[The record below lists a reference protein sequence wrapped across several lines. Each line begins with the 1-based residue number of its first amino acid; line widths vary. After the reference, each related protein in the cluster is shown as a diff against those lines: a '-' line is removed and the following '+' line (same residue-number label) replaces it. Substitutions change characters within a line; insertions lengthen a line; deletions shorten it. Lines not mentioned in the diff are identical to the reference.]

1 MKGEHKKMSRKK
13 FHIIWTTVLITLIAL
28 FFLFPLVWMIASSMK
43 SEAEIY
49 KNITSWKAFLP
60 SANVHEWFG
69 AYVQLF
75 KRFPIIHFILNSIT
89 YALCLTAGSLI
100 INGLAGYGFAKFKF
114 TGNKILF
121 SILIAMMVIP
131 GATLIIQQFQ
141 IVKNLGLLNTIL
153 AVVLPG
159 VSSPFY
165 IYMFKNAFEAIPES
179 VSEAA
184 SMEGAGSFRIFWSI
198 LLPMAKPTIA
208 TVGTLAFIGSWNDYV
223 WPLIVLNDSSQFP
236 LQVAITN
243 VNVTQPVYQNQVMAI
258 LTISTIP
265 LVLIYILAQKYLVR
279 GLGSAGNG
287 DK

>member
-1 MKGEHKKMSRKK
+1 MTRKR
-13 FHIIWTTVLITLIAL
+13 FHLIWTTVLITLIAL

-49 KNITSWKAFLP
+49 KNMTSWKAFLP
-60 SANVHEWFG
+60 SANINEWFG
-69 AYVQLF
+69 AYAQLF
-75 KRFPIIHFILNSIT
+75 KRFPIMHYILNSVT
-89 YALCLTAGSLI
+89 YALCLTAGSLV

-141 IVKNLGLLNTIL
+141 IAKNMGLLNTIL

-159 VSSPFY
+159 MASPFY
-165 IYMFKNAFEAIPES
+165 IYMFKNSFEAIPES
-179 VSEAA
+179 VSESAA
-184 SMEGAGSFRIFWSI
+184 MEGAGSFRIFWNI

-223 WPLIVLNDSSQFP
+223 WPLMVLNDSSQFP

-243 VNVTQPVYQNQVMAI
+243 VNVTQPVYMNQVMAI

-265 LVLIYILAQKYLVR
+265 LVLVYIFAQKYLVQ

>member
-1 MKGEHKKMSRKK
+1 MTRKR
-13 FHIIWTTVLITLIAL
+13 FNLIWTTVLITLIAL

-49 KNITSWKAFLP
+49 KNMTSWKAFLP
-60 SANVHEWFG
+60 SANINEWFG
-69 AYVQLF
+69 AYAQLF
-75 KRFPIIHFILNSIT
+75 KRFPIMHYILNSVT
-89 YALCLTAGSLI
+89 YALCLTAGSLV

-141 IVKNLGLLNTIL
+141 IAKNMGLLNTIL

-159 VSSPFY
+159 MASPFY
-165 IYMFKNAFEAIPES
+165 IYMFKNAFEAIQES

-184 SMEGAGSFRIFWSI
+184 AMEGAGSFRIFWNI

-208 TVGTLAFIGSWNDYV
+208 TVGTPAFIGSWNDYV
-223 WPLIVLNDSSQFP
+223 WPLMVLNDSSQFP

-243 VNVTQPVYQNQVMAI
+243 VNVTQPVYMNQVMAI

-265 LVLIYILAQKYLVR
+265 LVLVYIFAQKYLVQ

>member
-1 MKGEHKKMSRKK
+1 MTRKR
-13 FHIIWTTVLITLIAL
+13 FHLIWTTVLITLIAL

-49 KNITSWKAFLP
+49 KNMTSWKAFLP
-60 SANVHEWFG
+60 SANINEWFG
-69 AYVQLF
+69 AYAQLF
-75 KRFPIIHFILNSIT
+75 KRFPIMRYILNSVT
-89 YALCLTAGSLI
+89 YALCLTAGSLV

-141 IVKNLGLLNTIL
+141 IAKNMGLLNTIL

-159 VSSPFY
+159 MASPFY

-179 VSEAA
+179 VSKAA
-184 SMEGAGSFRIFWSI
+184 AMEGAGSFRIFWNI

-223 WPLIVLNDSSQFP
+223 WPLMVLNDSSQFP

-243 VNVTQPVYQNQVMAI
+243 VNVTQPVYMNQVMAI

-265 LVLIYILAQKYLVR
+265 LVLVYIFAQKYLVQ

>member
-1 MKGEHKKMSRKK
+1 MSRKK

-208 TVGTLAFIGSWNDYV
+208 TVGTLAFISSWNDYV

>member
-1 MKGEHKKMSRKK
+1 MTRKK
-13 FHIIWTTVLITLIAL
+13 FHLIWTTILITLIAL

-43 SEAEIY
+43 NESEIY
-49 KNITSWKAFLP
+49 RNMTSWKAFLP
-60 SANVHEWFG
+60 SANIHEWFG
-69 AYVQLF
+69 AYAQLF
-75 KRFPIIHFILNSIT
+75 KRFPIMRYILNSVT

-141 IVKNLGLLNTIL
+141 IAKSLGILNTIL

-159 VSSPFY
+159 MSSPFY

-179 VSEAA
+179 VTEAA
-184 SMEGAGSFRIFWSI
+184 SLEGAGSFRIFWNI

-223 WPLIVLNDSSQFP
+223 WPLMVLNDSNQFP

-243 VNVTQPVYQNQVMAI
+243 VNVTQPVYMNQVMAI

-265 LVLIYILAQKYLVR
+265 LVLVYIFAQKYLVQ

>member
-1 MKGEHKKMSRKK
+1 MTRKR
-13 FHIIWTTVLITLIAL
+13 FHLIWTTVLITLIAL

-49 KNITSWKAFLP
+49 KNMTSWKAFLP
-60 SANVHEWFG
+60 SANINEWFG
-69 AYVQLF
+69 AYAQLF
-75 KRFPIIHFILNSIT
+75 KRFPIMHYILNSVT
-89 YALCLTAGSLI
+89 YALCLTAGSLV

-141 IVKNLGLLNTIL
+141 IAKNMGLLNTIL

-159 VSSPFY
+159 MASPFY

-184 SMEGAGSFRIFWSI
+184 AMEGAGSFRIFWNI

-223 WPLIVLNDSSQFP
+223 WPLMVLNDSSQFP

-243 VNVTQPVYQNQVMAI
+243 VNVTEPVYMNQVMAI

-265 LVLIYILAQKYLVR
+265 LVLVYIFAQKYLVQ

>member
-1 MKGEHKKMSRKK
+1 MSRKK

-69 AYVQLF
+69 TYVQLF

>member
-1 MKGEHKKMSRKK
+1 MTRKR
-13 FHIIWTTVLITLIAL
+13 FHLIWTTVLITLIAL

-49 KNITSWKAFLP
+49 KNMTSWKAFLP
-60 SANVHEWFG
+60 SANINEWFG
-69 AYVQLF
+69 AYAQLF
-75 KRFPIIHFILNSIT
+75 KRFPIMRYILNSVT
-89 YALCLTAGSLI
+89 YALCLTAGSLV

-141 IVKNLGLLNTIL
+141 IAKNMGLLNTIL

-159 VSSPFY
+159 MASPFY

-184 SMEGAGSFRIFWSI
+184 AMEGAGSFRIFWNI

-223 WPLIVLNDSSQFP
+223 WPQMVLNDSSQFP

-243 VNVTQPVYQNQVMAI
+243 VNVTQPVYMNQVMAI

-265 LVLIYILAQKYLVR
+265 LVLVYIFAQKYLVQ

>member
-1 MKGEHKKMSRKK
+1 MTRKR
-13 FHIIWTTVLITLIAL
+13 FHLIWTTVLITLIAL
-28 FFLFPLVWMIASSMK
+28 FFLFPLVWMLHSSMK

-49 KNITSWKAFLP
+49 KNMTSWKAFLP
-60 SANVHEWFG
+60 SANINEWFG
-69 AYVQLF
+69 AYAQLF
-75 KRFPIIHFILNSIT
+75 KRFPIMHYILNSVT
-89 YALCLTAGSLI
+89 YALCLTAGSLV

-141 IVKNLGLLNTIL
+141 IAKNMGLLNTIL

-159 VSSPFY
+159 MASPFY

-184 SMEGAGSFRIFWSI
+184 AMEGAGSFRIFWNI

-223 WPLIVLNDSSQFP
+223 WPLMVLNDSSQFP

-243 VNVTQPVYQNQVMAI
+243 VNVTQPVYMNQVMAI

-265 LVLIYILAQKYLVR
+265 LVLVYIFAQKYLVQ

>member
-1 MKGEHKKMSRKK
+1 MSRKK

-243 VNVTQPVYQNQVMAI
+243 INVTQPVYQNQVMAI

-265 LVLIYILAQKYLVR
+265 LVLIYILGQKYLVQ
-279 GLGSAGNG
+279 GLGSAGSG

>member
-1 MKGEHKKMSRKK
+1 MTRKR
-13 FHIIWTTVLITLIAL
+13 FHLIWTTVLITLIAL

-49 KNITSWKAFLP
+49 KNMTSWKAFLP
-60 SANVHEWFG
+60 SANITEWFG
-69 AYVQLF
+69 AYAQLF
-75 KRFPIIHFILNSIT
+75 KRFPIMHYILNSVT
-89 YALCLTAGSLI
+89 YALCLTVGSLV

-141 IVKNLGLLNTIL
+141 IAKNMGLLNTIL

-159 VSSPFY
+159 MASPFY

-184 SMEGAGSFRIFWSI
+184 AMEGAGSFRIFWNI

-223 WPLIVLNDSSQFP
+223 WPLMVLNDSSQFP

-243 VNVTQPVYQNQVMAI
+243 VNVTQPVYMNQVMAI

-265 LVLIYILAQKYLVR
+265 LVLVYIFAQKYLVQ

>member
-1 MKGEHKKMSRKK
+1 MTRKR
-13 FHIIWTTVLITLIAL
+13 FHLIWTTVLITLIAL
-28 FFLFPLVWMIASSMK
+28 FFLFPWVWMIASSMK

-49 KNITSWKAFLP
+49 KNMTSWKAFLP
-60 SANVHEWFG
+60 SANINEWFG
-69 AYVQLF
+69 AYAQLF
-75 KRFPIIHFILNSIT
+75 KRFPIMHYILNSVT
-89 YALCLTAGSLI
+89 YALCLTAGSLV

-141 IVKNLGLLNTIL
+141 IAKNMGLLNTIL

-159 VSSPFY
+159 MASPFY

-184 SMEGAGSFRIFWSI
+184 AMEGAGSFRIFWNI

-223 WPLIVLNDSSQFP
+223 WPLMVLNDSSQFP

-243 VNVTQPVYQNQVMAI
+243 VNVTQPVYMNQVMAI

-265 LVLIYILAQKYLVR
+265 LVLVYIFAQKYLVQ

>member
-1 MKGEHKKMSRKK
+1 MTRKR
-13 FHIIWTTVLITLIAL
+13 FHLIWTTVLITLIAL

-49 KNITSWKAFLP
+49 KNMTSWKAFLP
-60 SANVHEWFG
+60 SANINEWFG
-69 AYVQLF
+69 AYAQLF
-75 KRFPIIHFILNSIT
+75 KRFPIMHYILNSVT
-89 YALCLTAGSLI
+89 YALCLTAGSLV

-141 IVKNLGLLNTIL
+141 IAKNMGLLNTIL

-159 VSSPFY
+159 MASPFY

-184 SMEGAGSFRIFWSI
+184 AMEGAGSFRIFWNI
-198 LLPMAKPTIA
+198 LLPMDKPTIA

-223 WPLIVLNDSSQFP
+223 WPLMVLNDSSQFP

-243 VNVTQPVYQNQVMAI
+243 VNVTQPVYMNQVMAI

-265 LVLIYILAQKYLVR
+265 LVLVYIFAQKYLVQ

>member
-1 MKGEHKKMSRKK
+1 MTRKR
-13 FHIIWTTVLITLIAL
+13 FHLIWTTVLITLIAL

-49 KNITSWKAFLP
+49 KNMTSWKAFLP
-60 SANVHEWFG
+60 SANINEWFG
-69 AYVQLF
+69 AYTQLF
-75 KRFPIIHFILNSIT
+75 KRFPIMHYILNSVT
-89 YALCLTAGSLI
+89 YALCLTAGSLV

-141 IVKNLGLLNTIL
+141 IAKNMGLLNTIL

-159 VSSPFY
+159 MASPFY

-184 SMEGAGSFRIFWSI
+184 AMEGAGSFRIFWNI

-223 WPLIVLNDSSQFP
+223 WPLMVLNDSSQFP

-243 VNVTQPVYQNQVMAI
+243 VNVTQPVYMNQVMAI

-265 LVLIYILAQKYLVR
+265 LVLVYIFAQKYLVQ

>member
-1 MKGEHKKMSRKK
+1 MSRKK

-89 YALCLTAGSLI
+89 YALCLAAGSLI

-159 VSSPFY
+159 MSSPFY

-223 WPLIVLNDSSQFP
+223 WPLMVLNDSSQFP

>member
-1 MKGEHKKMSRKK
+1 MTRKR
-13 FHIIWTTVLITLIAL
+13 FHLIWTTVLITLIAL
-28 FFLFPLVWMIASSMK
+28 FFLFPLVWMITSSMK

-49 KNITSWKAFLP
+49 KNMTSWKAFLP
-60 SANVHEWFG
+60 SANINEWFG
-69 AYVQLF
+69 AYAQLF
-75 KRFPIIHFILNSIT
+75 KRFPIMHYILNSVT
-89 YALCLTAGSLI
+89 YALCLTVGSLV

-141 IVKNLGLLNTIL
+141 IAKNMGLLNTIL

-159 VSSPFY
+159 MASPFY

-184 SMEGAGSFRIFWSI
+184 AMEGAGSFRIFWNI

-223 WPLIVLNDSSQFP
+223 WPLMVLNDSSQFP

-243 VNVTQPVYQNQVMAI
+243 VNVTQPVYMNQVMAI

-265 LVLIYILAQKYLVR
+265 LVLVYIFAQKYLVQ

>member
-1 MKGEHKKMSRKK
+1 MTRKR
-13 FHIIWTTVLITLIAL
+13 FHLIWTTVLITLIAL

-43 SEAEIY
+43 SEADIY
-49 KNITSWKAFLP
+49 KNMTSWKAFLP
-60 SANVHEWFG
+60 SANINEWFG
-69 AYVQLF
+69 AYAQLF
-75 KRFPIIHFILNSIT
+75 KRFPIMRYILNSVT
-89 YALCLTAGSLI
+89 YALCLTAGSLV

-141 IVKNLGLLNTIL
+141 IAKNMGLLNTIL

-159 VSSPFY
+159 MASPFY

-184 SMEGAGSFRIFWSI
+184 AMEGAGSFRIFWNI

-223 WPLIVLNDSSQFP
+223 WPLMVLNDSSQFP

-243 VNVTQPVYQNQVMAI
+243 VNVTQPVYMNQVMAI

-265 LVLIYILAQKYLVR
+265 LVLIYIFAQKYLVQ

>member
-1 MKGEHKKMSRKK
+1 MTRKR
-13 FHIIWTTVLITLIAL
+13 FHLIWTTVLITLIAL

-49 KNITSWKAFLP
+49 KNMTSWKAFLP
-60 SANVHEWFG
+60 SANINEWFG
-69 AYVQLF
+69 AYAQLF
-75 KRFPIIHFILNSIT
+75 KRFPIMHYILNSVT
-89 YALCLTAGSLI
+89 YALCLTAGSLV

-141 IVKNLGLLNTIL
+141 IAKNMGLLNTIL

-159 VSSPFY
+159 MASPFY

-184 SMEGAGSFRIFWSI
+184 AMEGAGSFRIFWNI
-198 LLPMAKPTIA
+198 LLPMAKPIIA

-223 WPLIVLNDSSQFP
+223 WPLMVLNDSSQFP

-243 VNVTQPVYQNQVMAI
+243 VNVTQPVYMNQVMAI

-265 LVLIYILAQKYLVR
+265 LVLVYIFAQKYLVQ

>member
-1 MKGEHKKMSRKK
+1 MTRKR
-13 FHIIWTTVLITLIAL
+13 FQLIWTTVLITLIAL

-49 KNITSWKAFLP
+49 KNMTSWKAFLP
-60 SANVHEWFG
+60 SANINEWFG
-69 AYVQLF
+69 AYAQLF
-75 KRFPIIHFILNSIT
+75 KRFPIMRYILNSVT
-89 YALCLTAGSLI
+89 YALCLTAGSLV

-141 IVKNLGLLNTIL
+141 IAKNMGLLNTIL

-159 VSSPFY
+159 MASPFY

-184 SMEGAGSFRIFWSI
+184 AMEGAGSFRIFWNI

-223 WPLIVLNDSSQFP
+223 WPLMVLNDSSQFP

-243 VNVTQPVYQNQVMAI
+243 VNVTQPVYMNQVMAI

-265 LVLIYILAQKYLVR
+265 LVLVYIFAQKYLVQ

>member
-1 MKGEHKKMSRKK
+1 MTRKR
-13 FHIIWTTVLITLIAL
+13 FHLIWTTVLITLIAL

-49 KNITSWKAFLP
+49 KNMTSWKAFLP

-69 AYVQLF
+69 AYAQLF
-75 KRFPIIHFILNSIT
+75 KRFPIVHYILNSVT

-100 INGLAGYGFAKFKF
+100 VNGLAGYGFAKFKF

-141 IVKNLGLLNTIL
+141 IAKNLGLLNTIM

-159 VSSPFY
+159 MASPFY

-184 SMEGAGSFRIFWSI
+184 AMEGAGSFRIFWNI

-223 WPLIVLNDSSQFP
+223 WPLMVLNDSSQFP

-243 VNVTQPVYQNQVMAI
+243 VNVTEPVYMNQVMAI

-265 LVLIYILAQKYLVR
+265 LVLVYIFAQKYLVQ

>member
-1 MKGEHKKMSRKK
+1 MTRKR
-13 FHIIWTTVLITLIAL
+13 FHLIWTTVLITLIAL

-49 KNITSWKAFLP
+49 KNMTSWKAFLP
-60 SANVHEWFG
+60 SANINEWFG
-69 AYVQLF
+69 AYAQLF
-75 KRFPIIHFILNSIT
+75 KRFPIMHYILNSVT
-89 YALCLTAGSLI
+89 YALCLTAGSLV

-141 IVKNLGLLNTIL
+141 IAKNMGLLNTIL

-159 VSSPFY
+159 MASPFY

-184 SMEGAGSFRIFWSI
+184 AMEGAGSFRIFWNI

-223 WPLIVLNDSSQFP
+223 WPLMVLNDSSQFP

-243 VNVTQPVYQNQVMAI
+243 VNVTQPVYMNQVMAI

-265 LVLIYILAQKYLVR
+265 LVLVYIFAQKYLVQ

>member
-1 MKGEHKKMSRKK
+1 MTRKR
-13 FHIIWTTVLITLIAL
+13 FHLIWTTVLITLIAL

-49 KNITSWKAFLP
+49 KNMTSWKAFLP
-60 SANVHEWFG
+60 SANINEWFG
-69 AYVQLF
+69 AYAQLF
-75 KRFPIIHFILNSIT
+75 KRFPIMHYILNSVT
-89 YALCLTAGSLI
+89 YALCLTAGSLV

-141 IVKNLGLLNTIL
+141 IAKNMGLLNTIL

-159 VSSPFY
+159 MASPFY

-184 SMEGAGSFRIFWSI
+184 AMEGAGSFRIFWNI

-223 WPLIVLNDSSQFP
+223 WSLMVLNDSSQFP

-243 VNVTQPVYQNQVMAI
+243 VNVTQPVYMNQVMAI

-265 LVLIYILAQKYLVR
+265 LVLVYIFAQKYLVQ

>member
-1 MKGEHKKMSRKK
+1 MTRKR
-13 FHIIWTTVLITLIAL
+13 FHLIWTTVLITLIAL

-49 KNITSWKAFLP
+49 KNMTSWKAFLP
-60 SANVHEWFG
+60 SANINEWFG
-69 AYVQLF
+69 AYAQLF
-75 KRFPIIHFILNSIT
+75 KRFPIMRYILNSVT
-89 YALCLTAGSLI
+89 YALCLTAGSLV

-141 IVKNLGLLNTIL
+141 IAKNMGLLNTIL

-159 VSSPFY
+159 MASPFY

-184 SMEGAGSFRIFWSI
+184 AMEGAGSFRIFWNI

-223 WPLIVLNDSSQFP
+223 WPLMVLNDSSQFP

-243 VNVTQPVYQNQVMAI
+243 VNVTQPVYMNQVMAI

-265 LVLIYILAQKYLVR
+265 LVLVYIFAQKYLVQ

>member
-1 MKGEHKKMSRKK
+1 MTRKR
-13 FHIIWTTVLITLIAL
+13 FHLIWTTVLITLIAL

-49 KNITSWKAFLP
+49 KNMTSWKAFLP
-60 SANVHEWFG
+60 SANINEWFG
-69 AYVQLF
+69 AYAQLF
-75 KRFPIIHFILNSIT
+75 KRFPIMHYILNSVT
-89 YALCLTAGSLI
+89 YALCLTVGSLV

-141 IVKNLGLLNTIL
+141 IAKNMGLLNTIL

-159 VSSPFY
+159 MASPFY

-184 SMEGAGSFRIFWSI
+184 AMEGAGSFRIFWNI

-223 WPLIVLNDSSQFP
+223 WPLMVLNDSSQFP

-243 VNVTQPVYQNQVMAI
+243 VNVTQPVYMNQVMAI

-265 LVLIYILAQKYLVR
+265 LVLVYIFAQKYLVQ

>member
-1 MKGEHKKMSRKK
+1 
-13 FHIIWTTVLITLIAL
+13 
-28 FFLFPLVWMIASSMK
+28 MIASSMK

-49 KNITSWKAFLP
+49 KNMTSWKAFLP
-60 SANVHEWFG
+60 SANINEWFG
-69 AYVQLF
+69 AYAQLF
-75 KRFPIIHFILNSIT
+75 KRFPIMHYILNSVT
-89 YALCLTAGSLI
+89 YALCLTAGSLV

-141 IVKNLGLLNTIL
+141 IAKNLGLLNTIL

-159 VSSPFY
+159 MASPFY

-184 SMEGAGSFRIFWSI
+184 AMEGAGSFRIFWNI

-223 WPLIVLNDSSQFP
+223 WPLMVLNDSSQFP

-243 VNVTQPVYQNQVMAI
+243 VNVTEPVYMNQVMAI

-265 LVLIYILAQKYLVR
+265 LVLVYIFAQKYLVQ

>member
-1 MKGEHKKMSRKK
+1 MTRKR
-13 FHIIWTTVLITLIAL
+13 FHLIWTTVLITLIAL

-49 KNITSWKAFLP
+49 KNMTSWKAFLP
-60 SANVHEWFG
+60 SANINEWFG
-69 AYVQLF
+69 AYAQLF
-75 KRFPIIHFILNSIT
+75 KRFPIMHYILNSVT
-89 YALCLTAGSLI
+89 YALCLTAGSLV

-114 TGNKILF
+114 AGNKILF

-141 IVKNLGLLNTIL
+141 IAKNLGLLNTIL

-159 VSSPFY
+159 MASPFY

-184 SMEGAGSFRIFWSI
+184 AMEGAGSFRIFWNI

-223 WPLIVLNDSSQFP
+223 WPLMVLNDSSQFP

-243 VNVTQPVYQNQVMAI
+243 VNVTEPVYMNQVMAI

-265 LVLIYILAQKYLVR
+265 LVLVYIFAQKYLVQ

>member
-1 MKGEHKKMSRKK
+1 MTRKR
-13 FHIIWTTVLITLIAL
+13 FHLIWTTVLITLIAL

-49 KNITSWKAFLP
+49 KNMTSWKAFLP
-60 SANVHEWFG
+60 SANINEWFG
-69 AYVQLF
+69 AYAQLF
-75 KRFPIIHFILNSIT
+75 KRFPIMHYILNSVT
-89 YALCLTAGSLI
+89 YALCLTAGSLV

-141 IVKNLGLLNTIL
+141 IAKNMGLLNTIL

-159 VSSPFY
+159 MASPFY

-184 SMEGAGSFRIFWSI
+184 AMEGAGSFRIFWNI

-208 TVGTLAFIGSWNDYV
+208 TVGTLAFIGSLNDYV
-223 WPLIVLNDSSQFP
+223 WPLMVLNDSSQFP

-243 VNVTQPVYQNQVMAI
+243 VNVTQPVYMNQVMAI

-265 LVLIYILAQKYLVR
+265 LVLVYIFAQKYLVQ

>member
-1 MKGEHKKMSRKK
+1 MTRKR
-13 FHIIWTTVLITLIAL
+13 FNLIWTTVLITLIAL

-49 KNITSWKAFLP
+49 KNMTSWKAFLP
-60 SANVHEWFG
+60 SANINEWFG
-69 AYVQLF
+69 AYAQLF
-75 KRFPIIHFILNSIT
+75 KRFPIMHYILNSVT
-89 YALCLTAGSLI
+89 YALCLTAGSLV

-141 IVKNLGLLNTIL
+141 IAKNMGLLNTIL

-159 VSSPFY
+159 MASPFY

-184 SMEGAGSFRIFWSI
+184 AMEGAGSFRIFWNI

-223 WPLIVLNDSSQFP
+223 WPLMVLNDSSQFP

-243 VNVTQPVYQNQVMAI
+243 VNVTQPVYMNQVMAI

-265 LVLIYILAQKYLVR
+265 LVLVYIFAQKYLVQ